1 VVGTVLVDLGV
12 VVVLVALGVVVVDFE
27 PVEVLGFEPHAA
39 TPTAAAQTAA
49 TTAARR
55 AMVTCMV
62 LLKLRGYR

>member
-27 PVEVLGFEPHAA
+27 PVEVLGLEPHAA

-49 TTAARR
+49 ATATRR